1 MIPPKTTTDDVT
13 FIKQVPV
20 YPRDPKKFI
29 LKRKSKN
36 VKPIYRVIKQK
47 EKCYELLQ
55 KLQKLCLK
63 VSLIF
68 RQKILNKTN
77 LFDTSHVGKE
87 KVMDK
92 TLEAW
97 PADGK

>member
-36 VKPIYRVIKQK
+36 VKPIYPPDKTKRKVLRIAAETAETLFKGKFNFSPKNIKQD
-47 EKCYELLQ
+47 Q
-55 KLQKLCLK
+55 
-63 VSLIF
+63 SF
-68 RQKILNKTN
+68 RYISCRRRE
-77 LFDTSHVGKE
+77 SHG
-87 KVMDK
+87 
-92 TLEAW
+92 
-97 PADGK
+97 